1 MIITTKNGDMVDTIQ
16 IIEDNVY
23 KIEDVKYTVE
33 TDMYIRHCT
42 DKNMR
47 HREEAAGSIRPGSWK
62 RSSVPS
68 STVHQVHETVGEV
81 LLMAEPVIISAA
93 KQGGVENAYVGTI
106 VRMGL

>member
-1 MIITTKNGDMVDTIQ
+1 MIITTKKGDMVDTVQ

-23 KIEDVKYTVE
+23 KIEDVEYTVE
-33 TDMYIRHCT
+33 TDMYIRHCA

-47 HREEAAGSIRPGSWK
+47 HREEAAGSIRPGNWQ

-68 STVHQVHETVGEV
+68 STVHQAHETVGEA
-81 LLMAEPVIISAA
+81 LLMAEPVVISAA
-93 KQGGVENAYVGTI
+93 KQGGVENACVGTI